1 MPIVLIEASIKTIRT
16 RGSIALQMFHGYK
29 NLLLCERCVK
39 GNVLFIIDSSLII
52 ETVLAHISVLS
63 PGNIFVLLCQGA
75 LDLFFNISD
84 VTVSLLDQ
92 NDIVLLFL
100 LASFVIENFSIHVS
114 LSLSLSQCILT
125 LWSHHTS

>member
-1 MPIVLIEASIKTIRT
+1 
-16 RGSIALQMFHGYK
+16 MFHGYK

-39 GNVLFIIDSSLII
+39 GNVLFIIDSSLIV

-63 PGNIFVLLCQGA
+63 PENIFVLLCQGA
-75 LDLFFNISD
+75 LDLFNISD

-100 LASFVIENFSIHVS
+100 LASFVIENLSIHVS
-114 LSLSLSQCILT
+114 LFLSEPMYFESLVPPHFLMME
-125 LWSHHTS
+125 